1 VSCRRA
7 FEIDLAAFLAEP
19 ARPEHADFRAH
30 YPGCAECAEE
40 LHAWTEL
47 EASLHTFG
55 AAHPEPAALLRFEER
70 AADLAPPERARIEA
84 HLARCASCRDEL
96 RSLRAFPFEDT
107 AATSGGARRSRPP
120 ARRSRIGRVR
130 SVVLHPA
137 FAYAVVALLAW
148 PAAQSL
154 LAPAARDAVVGELA
168 KPAAS
173 SADVVLLDEL
183 ATQEKLLAERRE
195 QPEAVRSTREVP
207 ALATAK
213 ATTTAVQPPPAPQA
227 TRGAPARPE
236 AKSDAAPATPSPT
249 PAEGAVVPFQ
259 APPAE
264 VVHSPEVRREPS
276 SGYGLAESSPPVPAP
291 AQRASRTLAELRAR
305 ASRVT
310 ALGEAGA
317 ESAPPRLRIDLPGEL
332 RGEREVLV
340 RVRDSSRLRELRE
353 RVQPA
358 RGAESIEIA
367 LPDDW
372 PAQTSFE
379 VELRGVSSPGD
390 PERVFRQTLTR

>member
-7 FEIDLAAFLAEP
+7 FEIDLAAFLSEP
-19 ARPEHADFRAH
+19 ARPEAADFRAH
-30 YPGCAECAEE
+30 YPLCAECADEVR
-40 LHAWTEL
+40 AWTEL
-47 EASLHTFG
+47 VASLGAFG
-55 AAHPEPAALLRFEER
+55 ATHPGPAALLRFEES
-70 AADLAPPERARIEA
+70 AAALAAPERARIEA

-107 AATSGGARRSRPP
+107 AATSGGARLSRPP
-120 ARRSRIGRVR
+120 ARRSRVGRVR
-130 SVVLHPA
+130 SLVLHPA

-154 LAPAARDAVVGELA
+154 LAPAARDAVVAEAA
-168 KPAAS
+168 KPAGPA
-173 SADVVLLDEL
+173 ADLGLRDEL
-183 ATQEKLLAERRE
+183 ARQEMLLAERLE
-195 QPEAVRSTREVP
+195 QPEVARYALEPAATAAATEPPAAPR
-207 ALATAK
+207 ALA
-213 ATTTAVQPPPAPQA
+213 P
-227 TRGAPARPE
+227 RDAPARPE

-249 PAEGAVVPFQ
+249 PAEGAVVEFQ
-259 APPAE
+259 APRAE
-264 VVHSPEVRREPS
+264 VVHAPEVRREPS

-291 AQRASRTLAELRAR
+291 AQRASRALAELRAR

-310 ALGEAGA
+310 APGEAGA

-353 RVQPA
+353 RVRPPP
-358 RGAESIEIA
+358 GSESIEIA
-367 LPDDW
+367 LPEDW
-372 PAQTSFE
+372 PAAMSFE
-379 VELRGVSSPGD
+379 VELRAASSADD